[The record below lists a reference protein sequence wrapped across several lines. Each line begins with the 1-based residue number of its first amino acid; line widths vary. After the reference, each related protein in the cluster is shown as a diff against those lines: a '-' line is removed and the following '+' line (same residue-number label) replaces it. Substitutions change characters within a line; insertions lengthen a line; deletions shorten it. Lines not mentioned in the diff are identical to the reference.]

1 MKFRR
6 VLPILVLASLG
17 PAAFGCAETEPY
29 VYTKLE
35 FDRDA
40 ENFGKEPANIA
51 KVEICYSKYS
61 TTVQDLREIAAAR
74 CGEFAKVAR
83 FQSQDY
89 WECPLFTAARA
100 TFSCVKE

>member
-1 MKFRR
+1 
-6 VLPILVLASLG
+6 
-17 PAAFGCAETEPY
+17 
-29 VYTKLE
+29 
-35 FDRDA
+35 
-40 ENFGKEPANIA
+40 
-51 KVEICYSKYS
+51 
-61 TTVQDLREIAAAR
+61 VQDLREIAAAR

>member
-1 MKFRR
+1 MNFRR
-6 VLPILVLASLG
+6 VLPVLVLASLG

-29 VYTKLE
+29 VYTNLE

-40 ENFGKEPANIA
+40 ENFGKVPANIA

-83 FQSQDY
+83 FQSQSY
-89 WECPLFTAARA
+89 WECPLFTPARA